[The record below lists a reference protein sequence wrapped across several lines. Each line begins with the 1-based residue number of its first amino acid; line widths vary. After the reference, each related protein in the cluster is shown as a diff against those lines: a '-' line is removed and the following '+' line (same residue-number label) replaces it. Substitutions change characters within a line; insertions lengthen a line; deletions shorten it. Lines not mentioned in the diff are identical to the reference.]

1 VPRHLL
7 TVAEGGVSA
16 RIQLKLLLGYASISR
31 LLFRRRGLQRLS
43 WTLGSFFPPRNSV
56 ILSQGARQ
64 FKIYLKDGY
73 YTRLLPQGF
82 VYEPEVA
89 AILDKVISPDSVFV
103 DCGANNGY
111 WSVYA
116 GLKSGHP
123 ERVLAIEP
131 TSEPFARLEENRHL
145 NNDSFRA
152 VKRAI
157 YSKSDVELQFAV
169 HPHQHAMNTSTAW
182 AGGWPADPRSPHEL
196 VRSITIDDVC
206 EGMFPN
212 GDTAPVVVKIDVEG
226 HELSALRGLS
236 RPVPFLSFEVNLP
249 EFGPEGLEC
258 IRLLADLAE
267 DGLFNY
273 TADCTHGLALKDWV
287 PVGGFSSLLER
298 CNERGIEIFWKSISA
313 SRPRQENTR
322 AD

>member
-1 VPRHLL
+1 MPRHLL

-226 HELSALRGLS
+226 AEIEAFQGAQKTINRGALLVYEDHGLERSCRNTEFLLKEFHLAVYLLRDAWQPIPIEDAKHLSRLKRDPKFGYNLIAGKPGSPSLEKALRAG
-236 RPVPFLSFEVNLP
+236 
-249 EFGPEGLEC
+249 
-258 IRLLADLAE
+258 
-267 DGLFNY
+267 
-273 TADCTHGLALKDWV
+273 
-287 PVGGFSSLLER
+287 
-298 CNERGIEIFWKSISA
+298 
-313 SRPRQENTR
+313 
-322 AD
+322 